1 MVPVRSANITPN
13 PKKTT
18 DPTFGLRFNTELP
31 KLDTNELG
39 KKLNKGSERTRAR
52 GGNRMPSQTHCFRSE
67 EEVLRFQKHV
77 MRFIAKLDQ
86 TNTANNECLFLSNN
100 RTVRRQL
107 VTVEATST
115 GTLDAFNRYL
125 NSETSMLEA
134 SVADAV

>member
-1 MVPVRSANITPN
+1 
-13 PKKTT
+13 
-18 DPTFGLRFNTELP
+18 
-31 KLDTNELG
+31 
-39 KKLNKGSERTRAR
+39 
-52 GGNRMPSQTHCFRSE
+52 MPSQTHCFRSE

-107 VTVEATST
+107 VTVEATSR